1 MDRIRSASSAISTI
15 SSPVCVLRACVPNR
29 SRSAPTTNR
38 RFESRREPRCSSRA
52 VPADLTDTVSS
63 TPRERIYQRAL
74 RGRWS
79 HFPASPQPLYDRMVH
94 HLGERWLHK
103 NATFR
108 LARRIEEVRD
118 RNDRATASDPAQR
131 LAARRALVTY
141 LYETMERCD
150 DSYGVLGRLGQE
162 ALITYAKLPH
172 GPTGIVA
179 EDWCEDLCELV
190 TWERYGL
197 LLGHESSVF
206 ASVHGVLAEHA
217 AELLLAVADDLRA
230 HRLRHEADEA
240 QKNIAH
246 LHIAQGRLTRFA
258 AVAAALG
265 SNHWRPVV
273 AMAQAAL
280 ARGRSDVA
288 RATFAAADQP
298 GMHREYLRRRSIELT
313 GVPPKGE

>member
-1 MDRIRSASSAISTI
+1 
-15 SSPVCVLRACVPNR
+15 
-29 SRSAPTTNR
+29 
-38 RFESRREPRCSSRA
+38 
-52 VPADLTDTVSS
+52 
-63 TPRERIYQRAL
+63 
-74 RGRWS
+74 
-79 HFPASPQPLYDRMVH
+79 MVH

-298 GMHREYLRRRSIELT
+298 GTHREHLRRRSIELT